1 MKYEN
6 CLAENELYRNS
17 STWSDHADDM
27 TLRLTFDLT
36 FFINQPS
43 LSINLLH
50 QLAFFLNKL
59 SLSINILY
67 VGWLSS
73 LAQLL
78 RLFVLFQI
86 LGGDWSELPVSDL
99 FCYHHQLYFILTV
112 LMFYW
117 FKFCLKCEKTVSVR
131 HFIALKLTHCALLQF
146 VNSLFVVKY

>member
-86 LGGDWSELPVSDL
+86 LGGTDL
-99 FCYHHQLYFILTV
+99 NFQSLIYSVTIINYISYLLCWCSIGLSFVWNVRRQCKA
-112 LMFYW
+112 FY
-117 FKFCLKCEKTVSVR
+117 CLETYTLCI
-131 HFIALKLTHCALLQF
+131 IAICK
-146 VNSLFVVKY
+146 